1 MKFFEDVIVTR
12 GFLSVGGVLS
22 EGGPSWSGALGLL
35 MGLGAEGSDW
45 FGLLQFV
52 F

>member
-1 MKFFEDVIVTR
+1 MMR
-12 GFLSVGGVLS
+12 RFLSVGGMLG
-22 EGGPSWSGALGLL
+22 ERGPSWSGALGLL